1 MFSKIQGFDERVLTD
16 DIPVLLCGDM
26 NSGQDSS
33 LFAFMDGRPIKPNRK
48 VKKANHYL
56 YDVVTEEVNKTKMML
71 QGKFNSSYAR
81 YPHESETR
89 NKTTHKFPDFTVYSN
104 DNKKVIDHI
113 FYTKKDFEVISL
125 LTMPNQEDVADL
137 LPNRHYPSDHLR
149 IEAVLQF
156 K

>member
-1 MFSKIQGFDERVLTD
+1 MLTD
-16 DIPVLLCGDM
+16 EIPVLLCGDM

-48 VKKANHYL
+48 VRTKNHYL
-56 YDVVTEEVNKTKMML
+56 YDVVTAEVDKTKMTL
-71 QGKFNSSYAR
+71 PGKFSSSYTR
-81 YPHESETR
+81 YPHMSDKG
-89 NKTTHKFPDFTVYSN
+89 NKTIYKFPEFTVYSN

-149 IEAVLQF
+149 IEAILQF